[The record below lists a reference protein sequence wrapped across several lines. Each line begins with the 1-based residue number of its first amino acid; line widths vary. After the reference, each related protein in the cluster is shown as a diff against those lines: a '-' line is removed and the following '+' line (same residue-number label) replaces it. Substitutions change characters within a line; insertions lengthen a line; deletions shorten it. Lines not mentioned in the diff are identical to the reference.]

1 MPETCSASW
10 DLICGF
16 RAGFSCLLEASFSA
30 TLEAQLNPI
39 TDIHL
44 LTPAQM
50 SPFPPEED
58 PHFSR
63 CFAILVTFNMF
74 SRMWKTS
81 ALKMS
86 RELGPFSHN
95 HSSGEHSERFALMED
110 TRLRMKMRMRR
121 ITQNHSII

>member
-10 DLICGF
+10 DLICSF

-30 TLEAQLNPI
+30 TLEAQLSPI

-50 SPFPPEED
+50 SPFPPGED
-58 PHFSR
+58 PYFSR

-74 SRMWKTS
+74 SRLWKAS

-86 RELGPFSHN
+86 RALGPSSHN
-95 HSSGEHSERFALMED
+95 HGSGEH
-110 TRLRMKMRMRR
+110 
-121 ITQNHSII
+121 TQNILCSWKI